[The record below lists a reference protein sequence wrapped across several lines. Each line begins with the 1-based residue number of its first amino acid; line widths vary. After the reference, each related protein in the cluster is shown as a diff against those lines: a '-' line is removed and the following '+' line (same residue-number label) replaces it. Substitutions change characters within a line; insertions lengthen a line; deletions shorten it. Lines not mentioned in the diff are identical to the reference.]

1 MRRVKRPSQI
11 RAKQMRQKRRRE
23 WFEQHIATAE
33 ETEMFLGAVALVGG
47 IFAYYTLFAI
57 LLP

>member
-1 MRRVKRPSQI
+1 
-11 RAKQMRQKRRRE
+11 MRQKRRRE

-33 ETEMFLGAVALVGG
+33 EIEMFLGAVALVGG